1 MASNLLTDVAVRTAK
16 AADKPRK
23 LSDGGGLN
31 VLLHPNGSK
40 YFQLRYTL
48 HGKEK
53 THQLGSYP
61 DMSLSDARQAA
72 KVARNLVSAGLDPV
86 QEKRKH
92 AESMAI
98 EASSTFQSVAVEWL
112 EMKDQISDSYR
123 GKIVATFEANVYPR
137 IGEMPVKEIT
147 APLLLTVLRKMEA
160 RGALELMGKCRAWLR
175 QVFDYAKA
183 TGKLKGDN
191 PASCLVDVLKKG
203 ERENYPTFK
212 NRSDAGEFIRRLTDY
227 QGNPETR
234 IAIWLLMLTAKRPTE
249 LRAAKWSEFDFEKS
263 EWTIPKERMKTRQP
277 HTVTLSKQA
286 VDALKELKELTDY
299 GELLFPGQRNLK
311 PISEMTLTKA
321 SKLLWPE
328 YRIVPHGFRHFFST
342 MANEHGHFRS
352 DVIEAALAH
361 KDRDAIRGTYN
372 RATYITERMM
382 LSQWWGN
389 ELESM
394 RTGRLNKGSVPGSSG
409 SATQASGQIL
419 QKLRKESKFKAP

>member
-1 MASNLLTDVAVRTAK
+1 MASNLLTDMTVRTAK
-16 AADKPRK
+16 VADKPRK
-23 LSDGGGLN
+23 LNDGGGLN
-31 VLLHPNGSK
+31 LLLHPNGSK

-48 HGKEK
+48 HGKEN
-53 THQLGSYP
+53 THQLGKYP

-72 KVARNLVSAGLDPV
+72 KVARNLVSSGLDPV

-92 AESMAI
+92 TESQAI
-98 EASSTFQSVAVEWL
+98 EARSTFKSVAVEWL
-112 EMKDQISDSYR
+112 ETKDQISDSYR
-123 GKIVATFEANVYPR
+123 AKIISTFKANVYTR
-137 IGEMPVKEIT
+137 IGKTPVKDIT
-147 APLLLTVLRKMEA
+147 APLLLTVLKKMEA
-160 RGALELMGKCRAWLR
+160 RGALELMGKCRSWLR

-191 PASCLVDVLKKG
+191 PVSCLVNVLKKG
-203 ERENYPTFK
+203 EREGYPTFK
-212 NRSDAGEFIRRLTDY
+212 NRNDAGKFIRRLTDY

-234 IAIWLLMLTAKRPTE
+234 IAIWLLLLTAKRPTE
-249 LRAAKWSEFDFEKS
+249 LRAAKWAEFDFDKS

-277 HTVTLSKQA
+277 HIVTLSTQA
-286 VDALKELKELTDY
+286 DNALKKLKEQTGY
-299 GELLFPGQRNLK
+299 GELLFPGQKNLK

-321 SKLLWPE
+321 TKLLWPE

-342 MANEHGHFRS
+342 MANEHGHFRP

-372 RATYITERMM
+372 RATYITERKA

-394 RTGRLNKGSVPGSSG
+394 RNGG
-409 SATQASGQIL
+409 
-419 QKLRKESKFKAP
+419 KLIA